1 MFDILQEADD
11 ASIHSPPDSL
21 INVNW
26 QEPNDH
32 ISVRG
37 GGGVGGPVEVVVLG
51 QEGLKGA
58 GESAREQSAGC
69 GGV

>member
-37 GGGVGGPVEVVVLG
+37 GGGVGDDEEVSVMI
-51 QEGLKGA
+51 
-58 GESAREQSAGC
+58 RI
-69 GGV
+69 